1 MRSGLTLTI
10 SQVQAV
16 MTDRICNRIRVVLDD
31 SVGTILTPISVS
43 CDGNTGVQW
52 KIKVKTGDSSEGAAA
67 GVGATVQ
74 WSCDG
79 STWLTLMTGHIDDN
93 GAVRNQGYVFDDTLT
108 FTIVDMTS
116 YKGTKRKPSTTAYAG
131 YYICNPADQD
141 KSLVHIL
148 GRMMGVTAFDVGDL
162 SAYAKDIVEVGEN
175 TVWQELQDIAE
186 CYDADLA
193 FTADGKLYFHSPLES
208 GWTGKTPD
216 WTLVASR
223 EQEGKVARASSVIGS
238 ISRTAPSATCNR
250 AKSTFST
257 YERGTAGVIYR
268 DTTNWNEAT
277 KTCHIT
283 IPGKTRYPESGYL
296 SLKYKDPD
304 SGEEYPYAIDVQTP
318 KIGGRGSAIYAIG
331 GKLQIVSFDG
341 STADTRKVS
350 GESQIVLYNS
360 SSDTCTI
367 ESLEIRGTPYRKTA
381 ESTVEEAD
389 ATITDEVD
397 YVETEVDGKYATD
410 AKQLSDVL
418 SRLVARGKTIHR
430 TISLETSFL
439 PQVQVGEVMR
449 LVTDDEDD
457 IWEVKGYKH
466 TMKGAQM
473 STLRTSLDL
482 VEVTDYT
489 PAAAPRTVVRHPQT
503 ARQTTAQTQIE
514 YAAWANADL
523 PPVPNG
529 TYVIDGVAR
538 TITDSSL
545 SQDEAEGYWSTDG
558 SPNTQPGDFIWMRT
572 RTGGDTWIYQLVTPQ
587 NNVTLQWTTWPD
599 ADIPPVENG
608 TFLINGRLIAV
619 SGMPINNALAESRWT
634 DTYPAD
640 VPEGWYVW
648 QRIRTTQSSDW
659 AYTIST
665 GRKLLELTATATQ
678 WHYNNRGAIIPYQ
691 SITLTAR
698 ATGFSPPE
706 YAWNINGQAINETG
720 NILKLADG
728 TVGVVSVS
736 ACGFVASIELTNI
749 QDTILPSAY
758 LGIQDSLPE
767 TVPATVITED
777 GTAPIT
783 TADAG
788 QAIIKGDQ
796 VVLRSLNDDGT
807 YSYVP
812 YVYYNGAWQ
821 SAEDVPLQYS
831 LALTDTISDVL
842 TVANAKDSIQAYNI
856 FTNLLVS
863 KTAITDQLAAAKA
876 FIKNLKV
883 GSGTGASGSGF
894 RFRAMQDMD
903 ETGKPL
909 AEPVFDVFYG
919 DKQLFAVDVDSGEI
933 SFGSQFV
940 YSPSGGSIHTLNNSI
955 VIASNGDVSL
965 NNVTANNITL
975 NGGAFAVGGF
985 KTVTKDG
992 DTIDLEIETYANTQK
1007 AYAIVYR
1014 LTKHPFTWSAMKMYK
1029 CSSSAYPT
1037 VAYLQAWGTLNSD
1050 NGHETDYVRLYTSD
1064 REPVVTMTTERQVIN
1079 GDKFYGGS
1087 DIDPGQIVVTTEVT
1101 ELYMTDIPDHYSSQY
1116 ESGRIYY
1123 EKDSYHNYGTL
1134 KIRI

>member
-1 MRSGLTLTI
+1 MDKGLTLTD
-10 SQVQAV
+10 SQMKAV
-16 MTDRICNRIRVVLDD
+16 MTDRISNRIRVVLED
-31 SVGTILTPISVS
+31 SAGTILTPISVS

-108 FTIVDMTS
+108 FTVVDMTS
-116 YKGTKRKPSTTAYAG
+116 FKGTKRKPSTTAYAG

-162 SAYAKDIVEVGEN
+162 SAYVKDIVELGSN
-175 TVWQELQDIAE
+175 SVWQELQALAE

-193 FTADGKLYFHSPLES
+193 FTSDGKLYFHSPLEA

-216 WTLVASR
+216 WTLVATR
-223 EQEGKVARASSVIGS
+223 TQEGKISRASSVIGS

-250 AKSTFST
+250 ARSTFSA

-304 SGEEYPYAIDVQTP
+304 SGEEYPYAVDVETP
-318 KIGGRGSAIYAIG
+318 KIGGRGYPIYAVG
-331 GKLQIVSFDG
+331 GKLKLISFDG
-341 STADTRKVS
+341 STADTQKVS
-350 GESQIVLYNS
+350 GESQIVLYNE

-367 ESLEIRGTPYRKTA
+367 EGLEIYGIPYRKTA
-381 ESTVEEAD
+381 ESTVEEVD
-389 ATITDEVD
+389 SSVTDEVD
-397 YVETEVDGKYATD
+397 YVTQEVEGKYATD
-410 AKQLSDVL
+410 ATQLSAVL
-418 SRLVARGKTIHR
+418 ARLVARGKTIHR
-430 TISLETSFL
+430 TISLSTSFL

-457 IWEVKGYKH
+457 IWEVTGFKH

-545 SQDEAEGYWSTDG
+545 SEDEAETYWSTEG
-558 SPNTQPGDFIWMRT
+558 SLDTQAGDFIWMRT
-572 RTGGDTWIYQLVTPQ
+572 RTGGDTWIYQIVTSRQ
-587 NNVTLQWTTWPD
+587 SVVIQWAAWPD
-599 ADIPPVENG
+599 ADIPPVSTGG
-608 TFLINGRLIAV
+608 TFFLNGKFVTINGNLINGY
-619 SGMPINNALAESRWT
+619 T
-634 DTYPAD
+634 DCWSTTYPSEI
-640 VPEGWYVW
+640 PEGWYVW
-648 QRIRTTQSSDW
+648 QRIKTESSDW
-659 AYTIST
+659 AYTIATS
-665 GRKLLELTATATQ
+665 RKLLELTATATQ
-678 WHYNNRGAIIPYQ
+678 WHYTNRGAIVPGQ
-691 SITLTAR
+691 LITLTAR
-698 ATGFSPPE
+698 ATGFSPSD
-706 YAWNINGQAINETG
+706 YTWIVNGQERSETG
-720 NILKLADG
+720 NTLTLTDG
-728 TVGVVSVS
+728 STGVVTAT
-736 ACGFVASIELTNI
+736 ACGFTASIELTNI
-749 QDTILPSAY
+749 QDTILSSAY

-767 TVPATVITED
+767 SIPATVITED

-783 TADAG
+783 TADPG
-788 QAIIKGDQ
+788 QRIIKGDQ
-796 VVLRSLNDDGT
+796 VVLRTKNDDGT

-812 YVYYNGAWQ
+812 YIYYNGSWQ
-821 SAEDVPLQYS
+821 SADSVPLQYS
-831 LALTDTISDVL
+831 LALTSTISDVL
-842 TVANAKDSIQAYNI
+842 TVANAKDSIQAYNV

-863 KTAITDQLAAAKA
+863 KTAITDQLAATKA

-883 GSGTGASGSGF
+883 GQGTGIAGSGF

-909 AEPVFDVFYG
+909 TEPVFDVFYG

-992 DTIDLEIETYANTQK
+992 DTVDLEIEAYSNSKK
-1007 AYAIVYR
+1007 AYAIVDR
-1014 LTKHPFTWSAMKMYK
+1014 LTKYPFVWSNLKMYK

-1064 REPVVTMTTERQVIN
+1064 REPVVTMTTERQVIS

-1087 DIDPGQIVVTTEVT
+1087 DIDPGQIVVTIEET
-1101 ELYMTDIPDHYSSQY
+1101 ELYMTNIPDHYSSQY

-1123 EKDSYHNYGTL
+1123 EQNSYHKYGTL
-1134 KIRI
+1134 KIAL

>member
-304 SGEEYPYAIDVQTP
+304 SGEEYPYAVNIETP
-318 KIGGRGSAIYAIG
+318 KIGGRGYPIYAVG
-331 GKLQIVSFDG
+331 GKLKLISFDG
-341 STADTRKVS
+341 STADTQKVS
-350 GESQIVLYNS
+350 GESQIVLYNE

-367 ESLEIRGTPYRKTA
+367 EGLEIYGIPYRKTA
-381 ESTVEEAD
+381 ESTVEEVD
-389 ATITDEVD
+389 SSVTDEVD
-397 YVETEVDGKYATD
+397 YVTQEVEGKYATD
-410 AKQLSDVL
+410 ATQLSAVL
-418 SRLVARGKTIHR
+418 ARLVARGKTIHR
-430 TISLETSFL
+430 IISLETSFL

-572 RTGGDTWIYQLVTPQ
+572 RTGGDTWIYQIVTSRQ
-587 NNVTLQWTTWPD
+587 SVVIQWAAWPD
-599 ADIPPVENG
+599 ADIPPVSTGG
-608 TFLINGRLIAV
+608 TFFLNGKFVTINGNLINGY
-619 SGMPINNALAESRWT
+619 T
-634 DTYPAD
+634 DCWSTTYPSEI
-640 VPEGWYVW
+640 PEGWYVW
-648 QRIRTTQSSDW
+648 QRVRVGSSDW
-659 AYTIST
+659 AYTIATS
-665 GRKLLELTATATQ
+665 RKLLELTATATQ
-678 WHYNNRGAIIPYQ
+678 WHYTNRGAIVPGQ
-691 SITLTAR
+691 SITLTAK
-698 ATGFSPPE
+698 ATGFSPSD
-706 YAWNINGQAINETG
+706 YTWVVNGQERSEAG
-720 NILKLADG
+720 NTLTLTDG
-728 TVGVVSVS
+728 SYGVVTVMS
-736 ACGFVASIELTNI
+736 CGFIASIELTNI
-749 QDTILPSAY
+749 QDTILSSAY

-767 TVPATVITED
+767 SIPATVITED

-783 TADAG
+783 TADPG
-788 QAIIKGDQ
+788 QRIIKGDQ
-796 VVLRSLNDDGT
+796 VVLRAKNDDGT

-831 LALTDTISDVL
+831 LALTNTISDVL

-909 AEPVFDVFYG
+909 TEPVFDVFYG

-992 DTIDLEIETYANTQK
+992 NTIDLEIETYANTQK
-1007 AYAIVYR
+1007 AYAIVDR
-1014 LTKHPFTWSAMKMYK
+1014 LSKYPFTWSAMKMYK

-1064 REPVVTMTTERQVIN
+1064 REPVVTMTTERQVIS
-1079 GDKFYGGS
+1079 GHKFYGGS

>member
-1 MRSGLTLTI
+1 MDKGLTLTD
-10 SQVQAV
+10 SQMKAV
-16 MTDRICNRIRVVLDD
+16 MTDRISNRIRVVLED
-31 SVGTILTPISVS
+31 SAGTILTPISVS

-52 KIKVKTGDSSEGAAA
+52 KIKVKTGNSSEGAAA

-79 STWLTLMTGHIDDN
+79 SKWLTLMTGHIDDN

-341 STADTRKVS
+341 STADTQKVS
-350 GESQIVLYNS
+350 GESQIVLYNE

-367 ESLEIRGTPYRKTA
+367 EGLEIYGIPYRKTA
-381 ESTVEEAD
+381 ESSVEEVD
-389 ATITDEVD
+389 STVTDEVD
-397 YVETEVDGKYATD
+397 YVTQEIEGKYATD
-410 AKQLSDVL
+410 ATQLSAVL

-430 TISLETSFL
+430 TISLSTTFL

-545 SQDEAEGYWSTDG
+545 LEDEAETYWSTEG
-558 SPNTQPGDFIWMRT
+558 SLDTQAGDFIWMRT
-572 RTGGDTWIYQLVTPQ
+572 RTGGDTWIYQIVTSRQ
-587 NNVTLQWTTWPD
+587 SVVIQWAAWPD
-599 ADIPPVENG
+599 ADIPPVSTGG
-608 TFLINGRLIAV
+608 TFFLNGKFVTINGNLINGY
-619 SGMPINNALAESRWT
+619 T
-634 DTYPAD
+634 DCWSSTYPTD
-640 VPEGWYVW
+640 IPEWWYVW
-648 QRIRTTQSSDW
+648 QRIKTESSDW
-659 AYTIST
+659 AYTIATS
-665 GRKLLELTATATQ
+665 RKLLELTATATQ
-678 WHYNNRGAIIPYQ
+678 WHYTNRGALVPWQ
-691 SITLTAR
+691 SITLTAK
-698 ATGFSPPE
+698 ATGFSPST
-706 YAWNINGQAINETG
+706 YTWIVNGQERSETG
-720 NILKLADG
+720 NTLTLTDG
-728 TVGVVSVS
+728 STGVVTAT

-749 QDTILPSAY
+749 QDTILSSAY
-758 LGIQDSLPE
+758 LGIQDSLPD
-767 TVPATVITED
+767 TIPTTVITED

-783 TADAG
+783 TADPG
-788 QAIIKGDQ
+788 QRIIKGDQ
-796 VVLRSLNDDGT
+796 VVLRAKNDDGT

-812 YVYYNGAWQ
+812 YVYYNGSWQ
-821 SAEDVPLQYS
+821 SADSVPLQYS

-863 KTAITDQLAAAKA
+863 KTAITEQLAATKA

-883 GSGTGASGSGF
+883 GSGTGIAGSGF

-903 ETGKPL
+903 ENGQPL
-909 AEPVFDVFYG
+909 SEPVFDIFYG
-919 DKQLFAVDVDSGEI
+919 EKQLFRVDVDSGDI
-933 SFGSQFV
+933 SFGTQFV
-940 YSPSGGSIHTLNNSI
+940 YSPSDGSIRTTNNSL

-965 NNVTANNITL
+965 SNITANNITL
-975 NGGAFAVGGF
+975 NDGSFSVGGF
-985 KTVTKDG
+985 KTVTRDG
-992 DTIDLEIETYANTQK
+992 NTIDLEIETYANTQK
-1007 AYAIVYR
+1007 AYAIVDR
-1014 LTKHPFTWSAMKMYK
+1014 LTKYPFTWSAMKMYK

-1064 REPVVTMTTERQVIN
+1064 REPVVTMTTERQVIS
-1079 GDKFYGGS
+1079 GHKFYGGS
-1087 DIDPGQIVVTTEVT
+1087 DIDPGQIVVTIEET
-1101 ELYMTDIPDHYSSQY
+1101 ELYMTNIPDHYSSQY

-1123 EKDSYHNYGTL
+1123 EKDSYHGYGTL